1 MLISLSFYM
10 RRHKVLRIFFVMFLI
25 LCILFVGCMASMTS
39 VYALN
44 PALVG
49 PALTVVSAILVAAGI
64 HASSDADLSTLANS
78 YYNSLPAVVTS
89 EISKIVTNF
98 SSWTN
103 PATFTFKITD
113 GISQSLSS
121 WISKNFINNEIK
133 VNGDLTINSVGWGWC
148 KIHTGTV
155 SNALSPSSYSI
166 PRSLPFVF
174 YDEKNRKHEVT
185 SSGVSGLVYLDGCLV
200 HGLCVLFSNSF
211 PIASLNG
218 YYCNALPKSATTT
231 NEVINIRLSSLDA
244 SSVASLPGA
253 TARTDTSYF
262 PSSVLE
268 GAGASTYPSGTSSKP
283 LDAGTTVA
291 IPSTGVN
298 ADTDVGS
305 VRVPGGTASGDNTGI
320 IGFLEKILA
329 ALQGLLEKVLSLP
342 VAIYN
347 ALAGAFTSILDAIK
361 SLAGTITGAISGA
374 FADIKTFIGKL
385 FDTSEFKL
393 DFSKFKFKLTEIFPF
408 CIPFDFVTGIKTL
421 VANTSGF
428 VFNLKLN
435 TPYFKFNHTVD
446 LTPFK
451 VPILFFRFLVDFWFC
466 FILISRTRDFIKW

>member
-1 MLISLSFYM
+1 MLLTLNNYM
-10 RRHKVLRIFFVMFLI
+10 QRHKVLRIFFIMFLI

-64 HASSDADLSTLANS
+64 QASSDADLSSLANS

-89 EISKIVTNF
+89 GISKIVTDF

-113 GISQSLSS
+113 EISQSLSS
-121 WISKNFINNEIK
+121 WISNNYIDDEIK
-133 VNGDLTINSVGWGWC
+133 VNGDLTINGVGWGWC

-166 PRSLPFVF
+166 PRTLPFIF
-174 YDEKNRKHEVT
+174 YDDKNRKHEVT
-185 SSGVSGLVYLDGCLV
+185 SSDVPGLVYFDGRLV
-200 HGLCVLFSNSF
+200 HGLCVLYGNSF

-218 YYCNALPKSATTT
+218 YYVNALPQGATNT
-231 NEVINIRLSSLDA
+231 NDVINIRLSSLDS
-244 SSVASLPGA
+244 SSVTSLPGA
-253 TARTDTSYF
+253 TAKTDTAYF
-262 PSSVLE
+262 PSGVLE
-268 GAGASTYPSGTSSKP
+268 GAGATTYPSGTASKP
-283 LDAGTTVA
+283 LDTGTTVA

-298 ADTDVGS
+298 AGTDVGS
-305 VRVPGGTASGDNTGI
+305 VRVPGGTATGDSTGV

-329 ALQGLLEKVLSLP
+329 ALAGILENILSLP

-347 ALAGAFTSILDAIK
+347 ALAGAFTSILESIK

-408 CIPFDFVTGIKTL
+408 CIPFDFVKGIKTL
-421 VANTSGF
+421 VANSSGF

-451 VPILFFRFLVDFWFC
+451 VPILFFRFIVDFWFC
-466 FILISRTRDFIKW
+466 FILISRTRDWIKW